1 LTDTPSSMTYCFDI
15 DGTICTNTLGDYESA
30 QPFQSRIEHINRLY
44 EVGHTIKLFTAR
56 GSTTGIDWREVTELQ
71 LAEWGLRY
79 HTLIMG
85 KPFADFFIDDKAT
98 NSEEYRW

>member
-1 LTDTPSSMTYCFDI
+1 MTYCFDI
-15 DGTICTNTLGDYESA
+15 DGTLCTNTLGDYEAA

-56 GSTTGIDWREVTELQ
+56 GSTTGIDWREVTESQ
-71 LAEWGLRY
+71 LTEWGLRY

-98 NSEEYRW
+98 NSEEYSW